1 MSSSIKELSLAFF
14 KGLAF
19 GKGLI
24 MGRELAEN
32 KDMAE
37 DRWITIHPFGNMK
50 QGEADTGEGKRY
62 FQRIFINDETD
73 EIEGGLGGKLNG
85 TKISDMGENLRA
97 LREDKPLKMSDG
109 QSGKTEEQEEVPKH
123 VKEIDEKTERWKAA
137 KARFKKRK
145 EAEEAKA
152 QKEAEEAK
160 RKAEEEAQKPKDY
173 AKEITDFIKERE
185 EERLKPQERAF
196 SDPHPADKSI
206 LDKEYYKDI
215 KRKAQNILKS
225 LNGDKYAE
233 EAVENVK
240 DKIDAILSEYSD
252 TYTRSINLARNPDF
266 SYDPE
271 WTNFEKDYRDKLYRQ
286 FDELER
292 YVKDPEKYKADIE
305 QTRSDL
311 KSINDELELR
321 RKALA
326 KLPNDRGTNS
336 YLSKLLNTEN
346 IITESLKAET
356 GLHTDK
362 GKRWET
368 AVRDLSGIEDVKA
381 NAEKLLKSVDK
392 NPKYTD
398 VLAKAKEG
406 EYYKNISDVTK
417 EQKERAEARE
427 EKKQERVDRMR
438 ERADNIIKQ
447 GEERFHRGYEAI
459 MALPPGQ
466 PNIEGRLTSYL
477 ERADRD
483 QRRGM
488 EKIKYGES
496 LKARADDIEA
506 HNEIRSDDPLAIQ
519 KLQQEVENSVG
530 TRRAYYQKKLER
542 ALKTQERANT
552 GSGLKKETKLYKLD
566 EDFTDGR
573 IRFRFD
579 GKPRQ
584 EVIDIMKSR
593 GFRWSPSNKAWQR
606 QNTPNGVWSAKKV
619 IEELKQYE

>member
-1 MSSSIKELSLAFF
+1 MSVSTKELFTAFF

-19 GKGLI
+19 AKGLNF
-24 MGRELAEN
+24 GEKNRG
-32 KDMAE
+32 MAE
-37 DRWITIHPFGNMK
+37 DRWITIHPGGDEDNYRRIEIDDDGYILKGFGNK
-50 QGEADTGEGKRY
+50 IIGTNLKDLSANLKAVKNGEQPIK
-62 FQRIFINDETD
+62 
-73 EIEGGLGGKLNG
+73 
-85 TKISDMGENLRA
+85 M
-97 LREDKPLKMSDG
+97 DKDG
-109 QSGKTEEQEEVPKH
+109 NRVTEQAKPKSRFPNY
-123 VKEIDEKTERWKAA
+123 KAPEEIDEKTERWKAA
-137 KARFKKRK
+137 QERFKKRK

-160 RKAEEEAQKPKDY
+160 RKAEEEAKKPKDY
-173 AKEITDFIKERE
+173 VKEVTDFIKERE
-185 EERLKPQERAF
+185 EERLKPQERTF
-196 SDPHPADKSI
+196 GDPRPADKSI

-215 KRKAQNILKS
+215 KRRTQNILKS

-240 DKIDAILSEYSD
+240 DKIDAILSQYSD

-368 AVRDLSGIEDVKA
+368 AVRDLSGIENVKA

-406 EYYKNISDVTK
+406 EYYKNISDVT
-417 EQKERAEARE
+417 ERQKELAEARE
-427 EKKQERVDRMR
+427 EKKQEKIDRLR
-438 ERADNIIKQ
+438 ERADKHVEQ
-447 GEERFHRGYEAI
+447 GNERFHRGFKMI
-459 MALPPGQ
+459 TDLPPGQ
-466 PNIEGRLTSYL
+466 PNIEGRLTGYL
-477 ERADRD
+477 NRADQLLRSGHAEAEYGKSLHERADK
-483 QRRGM
+483 M
-488 EKIKYGES
+488 GE
-496 LKARADDIEA
+496 
-506 HNEIRSDDPLAIQ
+506 NTTIRSDDPLAIQ

-530 TRRAYYQKKLER
+530 TRRAYYQKQLDQ
-542 ALKTQERANT
+542 ALQKHCVIMQNYRKRTQYSSASWRKRLLRLT
-552 GSGLKKETKLYKLD
+552 V
-566 EDFTDGR
+566 
-573 IRFRFD
+573 FRKRSF
-579 GKPRQ
+579 
-584 EVIDIMKSR
+584 
-593 GFRWSPSNKAWQR
+593 
-606 QNTPNGVWSAKKV
+606 
-619 IEELKQYE
+619 Y

>member
-1 MSSSIKELSLAFF
+1 MNRNTPEDLV
-14 KGLAF
+14 
-19 GKGLI
+19 
-24 MGRELAEN
+24 RELLLSNRNLAQDELG
-32 KDMAE
+32 
-37 DRWITIHPFGNMK
+37 WITIHPGGNEDVNRHVMIDKDTGIIVKGLSKSVEGTNIKDLSGNMK
-50 QGEADTGEGKRY
+50 LIREGKKP
-62 FQRIFINDETD
+62 IKLDKEGN
-73 EIEGGLGGKLNG
+73 EIQEKAESTAKTVTESNGK
-85 TKISDMGENLRA
+85 S
-97 LREDKPLKMSDG
+97 
-109 QSGKTEEQEEVPKH
+109 EEQEEVPKH

-137 KARFKKRK
+137 KERFKKRK

-160 RKAEEEAQKPKDY
+160 RKAEEAKKPKDY
-173 AKEITDFIKERE
+173 VKEVTDFIKDRE
-185 EERLKPQERAF
+185 EERLKPQERTF
-196 SDPHPADKSI
+196 GDPRPADKSI

-240 DKIDAILSEYSD
+240 DKIDAILGEYSD

-292 YVKDPEKYKADIE
+292 YAKDPEKYKADIE
-305 QTRSDL
+305 QTRNDL
-311 KSINDELELR
+311 KFINDELELR

-368 AVRDLSGIEDVKA
+368 AVRDLSGIENVKA

-406 EYYKNISDVTK
+406 EFYKNISDVTE
-417 EQKERAEARE
+417 EQRERAEARE
-427 EKKQERVDRMR
+427 ERKQERVDRMR
-438 ERADNIIKQ
+438 DRADNIIKQ
-447 GEERFHRGYEAI
+447 GEERFHRGYKAI
-459 MALPPGQ
+459 MDLPPGQ

-530 TRRAYYQKKLER
+530 TRRAYYQKKLDR
-542 ALKTQERANT
+542 VLKTQERANT
-552 GSGLKKETKLYKLD
+552 GGGLKAETKLYKMN
-566 EDFTDGR
+566 EDFEDGR

-584 EVIDIMKSR
+584 EIIDIMKSR
-593 GFRWSPSNKAWQR
+593 GFKWSPSNKAWQR
-606 QNTPNGVWSAKKV
+606 QNTPNGVYSAKKV
-619 IEELKQYE
+619 IEELAQYEND